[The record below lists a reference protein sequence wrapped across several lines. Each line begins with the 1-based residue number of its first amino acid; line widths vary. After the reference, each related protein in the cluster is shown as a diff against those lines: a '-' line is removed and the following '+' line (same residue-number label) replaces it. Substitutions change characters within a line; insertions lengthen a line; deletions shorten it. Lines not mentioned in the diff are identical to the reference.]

1 MTSDSGLIRVSAD
14 MVNLN
19 FSLRMGLEDYLAG
32 WVNGEETQNVITPV
46 QLFPGEIADF
56 LRGFS
61 VGTTEL
67 IPLSE

>member
-32 WVNGEETQNVITPV
+32 WVNGEETQNVITQYSRFRAKLPTFYAA
-46 QLFPGEIADF
+46 FP
-56 LRGFS
+56 LVR
-61 VGTTEL
+61 L
-67 IPLSE
+67 N